1 MARGICIRSM
11 VLIFSVAF
19 KMKDYDKRILD
30 ERTELI
36 TKIDKLK
43 AFMTTDKFIEMD
55 GYEKYLLTQ
64 QLIAMTDYQILLG
77 MRLM

>member
-1 MARGICIRSM
+1 
-11 VLIFSVAF
+11 
-19 KMKDYDKRILD
+19 MKDYDKRILD